1 MASNREERFL
11 ERQRGAGARDIN
23 LAFDLELPGIPRVL
37 KTPLKPQKSG
47 RSRKTPQP
55 EVESSRS
62 IRKTPKSTKPLPTLS
77 SRRTPATTRQRA
89 TKAKVTVE
97 ARSDIDDATKTQVIQ
112 SAQDVGGALPTQ
124 KRKALDDI
132 PETESVTPPKK
143 KRKRKSIG
151 QQSLKKKPRAPLRS
165 KDTMTLPNP
174 ILPAQEPELKNSKV
188 TQEQLEEV
196 PKEVSALAADKQNP
210 AEVGKEQTTSGP
222 QRRTQKPVAPALK
235 LKKKPVA
242 TQLDVRKNEIGQ
254 QGAMQEP
261 PKVESQS
268 ESMPL
273 EKDAKLKSRKRMRKA
288 IVQSPSKRRKPTLK
302 QFPLVMNSAANDPV
316 VTSPEERLEPV
327 PPPADIEP
335 KSSKRGRKPR
345 LVANSATKLPEILV
359 DPVPEFLGLKATAAD
374 CSGSETKRN
383 QITDNATTPK
393 RKGRKT
399 KSIGFTQKPK
409 KMDDSKRAA
418 KVHQEA
424 ENTQL
429 GTEAAYFPSKATTPP
444 IADDRGGENKVAAS
458 PGVIEAVGVISM
470 PDKLQSAEVPKKR
483 GRPKKP
489 AAPTGGTEKSTIES
503 LPDEP
508 RQINGTQKRGEIR
521 KPAAHLGESDCLI
534 PVALPDEL
542 QPEDVPKKRGRPK
555 KPTPPCKEVKILIHV
570 SVPSKHQTVEAPKK
584 RGRPKKVTLADNAAK
599 PIGVNRIHSKDVR
612 VEEPLAQPSPS
623 TKAVIDASTDPPR
636 FVPGA
641 YAPTASV
648 QPSQQSLSIVRKGGR
663 PKKQAINPAIADAAS
678 KGTSIS
684 QQQASKLNR
693 HDPKDRAPDAP
704 NLDNEPVARKSHRAS
719 HTRTSDQLDPL
730 SDITPMAA
738 KKKKPI
744 SRPTNILAKR
754 TRTMNEPDPLSTIPA
769 ANPISKAKNKATKP
783 TRPAPSTQDLP
794 PEPTPALDP
803 TDNSANAEHH
813 PGNPALDTYAQQPIL
828 SSHDDAS
835 QPSLPSPQGPPTQP
849 TTTAPET
856 QKPTNLQHPIH
867 TLSASVKRRKMEAKD
882 FDNAAVAAAAAAGK
896 SRPRR
901 GLEGFVFSRV
911 AKRKGGGG
919 REEEAINPILQDLLS
934 KVKGLGGGVG
944 KEGAEEDGGVVR
956 IC

>member
-1 MASNREERFL
+1 RVDREERFL

-47 RSRKTPQP
+47 RSRKTPQQ
-55 EVESSRS
+55 EVESSRC
-62 IRKTPKSTKPLPTLS
+62 IRKTPQSTKTLPTLS
-77 SRRTPATTRQRA
+77 LRRTPATTRQRA

-97 ARSDIDDATKTQVIQ
+97 ACSDIDDATKTQVIK
-112 SAQDVGGALPTQ
+112 SAQDVGGALPTH

-132 PETESVTPPKK
+132 PETESITPPKK

-174 ILPAQEPELKNSKV
+174 ILPAQEPELKNPRV
-188 TQEQLEEV
+188 TQKQLEEA
-196 PKEVSALAADKQNP
+196 PKEASALVADKQNP

-242 TQLDVRKNEIGQ
+242 TQLDVREKERGQ
-254 QGAMQEP
+254 QAAMQEP

-273 EKDAKLKSRKRMRKA
+273 EKDAKPKSRKRKRKA
-288 IVQSPSKRRKPTLK
+288 TVQSPSKRRKPTLK
-302 QFPLVMNSAANDPV
+302 QLPLVMNSAANDPV

-345 LVANSATKLPEILV
+345 LVANSAMKLPEILV
-359 DPVPEFLGLKATAAD
+359 DPVPEFLGPKATAAD
-374 CSGSETKRN
+374 CSGSETKGN
-383 QITDNATTPK
+383 QITDNAVTPK

-399 KSIGFTQKPK
+399 RSIGFTQKPRK
-409 KMDDSKRAA
+409 KDDSKRAA
-418 KVHQEA
+418 KVHQET

-429 GTEAAYFPSKATTPP
+429 GTEEAYLPSKATTPP
-444 IADDRGGENKVAAS
+444 IADDKDGENKVAAS

-483 GRPKKP
+483 GRPKKH

-508 RQINGTQKRGEIR
+508 QQINGTQKRGELR
-521 KPAAHLGESDCLI
+521 KPAAHLGGGDCLI
-534 PVALPDEL
+534 PVAQPDEL
-542 QPEDVPKKRGRPK
+542 QPKDVLKKRGRPK
-555 KPTPPCKEVKILIHV
+555 KPTSACKEVSIVIHV
-570 SVPSKHQTVEAPKK
+570 SVPPKPQTVEAPKK
-584 RGRPKKVTLADNAAK
+584 RGRPKKVTQADNAAK
-599 PIGVNRIHSKDVR
+599 PIDVNRTDSKDVR
-612 VEEPLAQPSPS
+612 VDEPLVQPSPS
-623 TKAVIDASTDPPR
+623 TKAVIDASTDPPP

-641 YAPTASV
+641 YAPTALV
-648 QPSQQSLSIVRKGGR
+648 QPSQQSLSTVRKGGR
-663 PKKQAINPAIADAAS
+663 PKKQAIDPAIADAAP
-678 KGTSIS
+678 KEAFIS

-693 HDPKDRAPDAP
+693 RDPKNRVPVAP
-704 NLDNEPVARKSHRAS
+704 NLDNEPVARKIDHAS
-719 HTRTSDQLDPL
+719 HTRKSDQLDPL
-730 SDITPMAA
+730 SDTAPMAA

-744 SRPTNILAKR
+744 SRPTSILAKR
-754 TRTMNEPDPLSTIPA
+754 TRTMNEPDLLSTIPA
-769 ANPISKAKNKATKP
+769 ANPITKAKTKETKP
-783 TRPAPSTQDLP
+783 NHSTPSIQDLP

-813 PGNPALDTYAQQPIL
+813 PGNPALDTYTQQPLL
-828 SSHDDAS
+828 SSQDDAPQS
-835 QPSLPSPQGPPTQP
+835 SLPSPQGPPTQP
-849 TTTAPET
+849 TTTALET
-856 QKPTNLQHPIH
+856 QKPTTLQHPIH

-882 FDNAAVAAAAAAGK
+882 FDNAAAAG
-896 SRPRR
+896 
-901 GLEGFVFSRV
+901 
-911 AKRKGGGG
+911 
-919 REEEAINPILQDLLS
+919 N
-934 KVKGLGGGVG
+934 
-944 KEGAEEDGGVVR
+944 
-956 IC
+956 

>member
-1 MASNREERFL
+1 MAANREERFL

-89 TKAKVTVE
+89 TKAEVTVE

-112 SAQDVGGALPTQ
+112 SAQDVGGALPAH

-132 PETESVTPPKK
+132 PETESITPPKK

-174 ILPAQEPELKNSKV
+174 ILPAQEPELNNFKV

-254 QGAMQEP
+254 QAVMQEP

-273 EKDAKLKSRKRMRKA
+273 EKDAKPKSRKRKRKA
-288 IVQSPSKRRKPTLK
+288 IIQSPSKRRKPTLK
-302 QFPLVMNSAANDPV
+302 QFPLVMSSAANDPV

-359 DPVPEFLGLKATAAD
+359 DPVPEFLGPKATAAD
-374 CSGSETKRN
+374 CSGSETKGN

-409 KMDDSKRAA
+409 KKDDSKRAA

-444 IADDRGGENKVAAS
+444 IADDKGGENKVAAS

-521 KPAAHLGESDCLI
+521 KPAAHLGGGDCLI
-534 PVALPDEL
+534 PVAQPDEL
-542 QPEDVPKKRGRPK
+542 QPKDVLKKRGRPK
-555 KPTPPCKEVKILIHV
+555 KPTSACKEVSIVIHV
-570 SVPSKHQTVEAPKK
+570 SVPSKPQTVEAPKK

-599 PIGVNRIHSKDVR
+599 PIDVNRIDSKDVR
-612 VEEPLAQPSPS
+612 VDEPLAQPSPS
-623 TKAVIDASTDPPR
+623 TKAVIDASTDPPP

-641 YAPTASV
+641 YAPTALV
-648 QPSQQSLSIVRKGGR
+648 QPPQQPLSIVRRGGR
-663 PKKQAINPAIADAAS
+663 PKKQAIDPAIADAAP
-678 KGTSIS
+678 KEAFIS
-684 QQQASKLNR
+684 QQQASKLKR
-693 HDPKDRAPDAP
+693 RDPKDRAPDAP
-704 NLDNEPVARKSHRAS
+704 NLDNEPVARKNHRAS

-730 SDITPMAA
+730 SDTTHMAA

-744 SRPTNILAKR
+744 SRPTNSLAKR
-754 TRTMNEPDPLSTIPA
+754 TRTMNEPDPLSSIPA

-803 TDNSANAEHH
+803 TDNSANAEHP
-813 PGNPALDTYAQQPIL
+813 PGNPALDTYTQQTLL
-828 SSHDDAS
+828 SSHDDAP
-835 QPSLPSPQGPPTQP
+835 QPSLPSPQGPPAQP

-856 QKPTNLQHPIH
+856 QEPTNLQHPIH

-882 FDNAAVAAAAAAGK
+882 FDNAAAAAAAAAAGYH
-896 SRPRR
+896 RPRR
-901 GLEGFVFSRV
+901 GLEGFVFNRV
-911 AKRKGGGG
+911 AKRKGAG
-919 REEEAINPILQDLLS
+919 RKEEAINPILQDLLS
-934 KVKGLGGGVG
+934 KVKGLGGGMG